1 VQSHGLDD
9 TGTNTNLDDADFK
22 PITVEIVRGRREQL
36 YWEKVPEKVR
46 RQAVQK
52 VTADD
57 DKSGP
62 EEETATRQRKRQR
75 REK

>member
-1 VQSHGLDD
+1 MQSHGLDD
-9 TGTNTNLDDADFK
+9 AGTDLDADSK
-22 PITVEIVRGRREQL
+22 PITVEIVQGRREQL

-52 VTADD
+52 ATTADD
-57 DKSGP
+57 DKSG
-62 EEETATRQRKRQR
+62 ESQGRQRKRQR